1 MRSTHS
7 IIDSSL
13 TPDNAERK
21 GYIYIN
27 DIPDLLQSVNALFL
41 EAAKSGYK
49 LGTAK
54 KGSKKLGL
62 YKMKN
67 Q

>member
-1 MRSTHS
+1 MRNTYSN
-7 IIDSSL
+7 IDTSL
-13 TPDNAERK
+13 TPDNAESK

-27 DIPDLLQSVNALFL
+27 DIPNLLQSINTLFL

-49 LGTAK
+49 LGIAK

-62 YKMKN
+62 YKLKN